1 MVVDLYHD
9 EDMQNTKTK
18 LRNRFITA
26 LVILAVVVAAL
37 VVLLWFRLR
46 FVAIAATIVG
56 IAILFFY
63 CSMKLMPWY
72 RYQRYLKDMNEGL
85 RRVTQ
90 AWMVSI
96 SDSSRAQDGVM
107 CRDFLVRVD
116 ESEEGE
122 RLFFWDE
129 DKTFPAIAQG
139 QMLTITSYGNFVLK
153 LECQ

>member
-1 MVVDLYHD
+1 MNIDLYHD
-9 EDMQNTKTK
+9 KDIQETNSK

-26 LVILAVVVAAL
+26 LVMLTVVVTTM
-37 VVLLWFRLR
+37 VILLWFRLR
-46 FVAIAATIVG
+46 FVAIGVTVLGA
-56 IAILFFY
+56 AILFFY
-63 CSMKLMPWY
+63 SSVKLMPWY
-72 RYQRYLKDMNEGL
+72 RYRRYLKDMGEGL

-90 AWMVSI
+90 AQMVSV

-129 DKTFPAIAQG
+129 DKPLPTIGQG
-139 QMLTITSYGNFVLK
+139 QTLTITSYGNFVLK
-153 LECQ
+153 LEY